1 MSEVSIPARP
11 FAHNEVIPVSS
22 RLPRSLNFGYAAIA
36 LFMTGDGFELTFLAR
51 YLVDLGY
58 TVRWRIVDPQKYV
71 FELKLP
77 DDSVKASRHVT
88 ESLSG

>member
-22 RLPRSLNFGYAAIA
+22 RLPRSLIFGYAAIA

-51 YLVDLGY
+51 YLVDLAS
-58 TVRWRIVDPQKYV
+58 I
-71 FELKLP
+71 FLP
-77 DDSVKASRHVT
+77 VVGRPRSR
-88 ESLSG
+88 SS